1 MSKESLDI
9 ADSIIMDAFS
19 EGMSIKSTQ
28 NNKVVE
34 NRLRIFGE
42 WIDGAYYLN
51 GKGIEYA
58 MSGCSIGINQRLKR
72 QNEIELLDIETK
84 IFTKKKQKWVFRFAI
99 VSFVLSILSIL
110 SQVGLL
116 AMILQWISK
125 IAQWI
130 CCMLQ

>member
-42 WIDGAYYLN
+42 WIDGVYYLN
-51 GKGIEYA
+51 SKGIEYA
-58 MSGCSIGINQRLKR
+58 MSGCSIGVNQRLER
-72 QNEIELLDIETK
+72 QKEIELLDIETK
-84 IFTKKKQKWVFRFAI
+84 TFTKKKQKWVFRFAI

>member
-42 WIDGAYYLN
+42 WIDGVYYLN
-51 GKGIEYA
+51 SKGIEYA
-58 MSGCSIGINQRLKR
+58 MSGCSIGINKRLKR

-84 IFTKKKQKWVFRFAI
+84 TFTKKKQKWVFRFAI

>member
-9 ADSIIMDAFS
+9 ADNIIMDAFS

-42 WIDGAYYLN
+42 WIDGVYYLN
-51 GKGIEYA
+51 SKGIEYA
-58 MSGCSIGINQRLKR
+58 MSGCSIGVNQRLER
-72 QNEIELLDIETK
+72 QKEIELLDIETK
-84 IFTKKKQKWVFRFAI
+84 TFTKKKQKWVFRFAI
-99 VSFVLSILSIL
+99 VSLVLSILSIL

>member
-1 MSKESLDI
+1 
-9 ADSIIMDAFS
+9 
-19 EGMSIKSTQ
+19 
-28 NNKVVE
+28 
-34 NRLRIFGE
+34 
-42 WIDGAYYLN
+42 
-51 GKGIEYA
+51 
-58 MSGCSIGINQRLKR
+58 MSGCSIGVNQRLER
-72 QNEIELLDIETK
+72 QKEIELLDIETK
-84 IFTKKKQKWVFRFAI
+84 TFTKKKQKWVFRFAI

>member
-51 GKGIEYA
+51 SKGIEYA
-58 MSGCSIGINQRLKR
+58 MSGCSIGVNQRLER
-72 QNEIELLDIETK
+72 QKEIELLDIETK
-84 IFTKKKQKWVFRFAI
+84 TFTKKKQKWVFRFAI

>member
-34 NRLRIFGE
+34 NRLRIFVE
-42 WIDGAYYLN
+42 WIDGVYYLN
-51 GKGIEYA
+51 SNGIEYA
-58 MSGCSIGINQRLKR
+58 MSSCSIGVNQRLER
-72 QNEIELLDIETK
+72 QKEIELLDIETK
-84 IFTKKKQKWVFRFAI
+84 TFTKKKQKWVFRFAI

-125 IAQWI
+125 IEEWI

>member
-42 WIDGAYYLN
+42 WIDGVYYLN
-51 GKGIEYA
+51 SKGIEYA

-72 QNEIELLDIETK
+72 QKEIELLDIEMKT
-84 IFTKKKQKWVFRFAI
+84 FTKKKQKWVFRFAI

-130 CCMLQ
+130 YCMLQ

>member
-42 WIDGAYYLN
+42 WIDGVYYLN
-51 GKGIEYA
+51 SKGIEYA

-72 QNEIELLDIETK
+72 QKEIELLDIEMKT
-84 IFTKKKQKWVFRFAI
+84 FTKKKQKWVFRFAI

>member
-1 MSKESLDI
+1 
-9 ADSIIMDAFS
+9 
-19 EGMSIKSTQ
+19 MSIKSTQ

-42 WIDGAYYLN
+42 WIDGVYYLN
-51 GKGIEYA
+51 SKGIEYA
-58 MSGCSIGINQRLKR
+58 MSGCSIGVNQRLER
-72 QNEIELLDIETK
+72 QKEIELLDIETK
-84 IFTKKKQKWVFRFAI
+84 TFTKKKQKWVFRFAI

>member
-42 WIDGAYYLN
+42 WIDGVYYLN
-51 GKGIEYA
+51 SKGVEYA

-72 QNEIELLDIETK
+72 QKEIELLDIEMKT
-84 IFTKKKQKWVFRFAI
+84 FTKKKQKWVFRFAI

-125 IAQWI
+125 IVQWI